1 MAASTGSPPRSASR
15 SGRHDYTADA
25 RIPHEGND
33 DEVAMRLGLCGMAA
47 APLRAPGGEVI
58 GTLAISS
65 ATPRTFDA
73 EELDLLQG
81 LADQAA
87 IAITNSTL
95 LTRLTES
102 EERYRYLVENAPD
115 LVWSIGPD
123 TRLTF
128 VSDSVERMT
137 GFRPDELI
145 GRHFGALVHESS
157 REVADFD
164 WASGMGNGSQE
175 LRGRVNLLARDG
187 SPIPAEFIATARLD
201 DTGVFVGANGSV
213 RDMRE
218 RDRLERELQ
227 ASEARFR
234 NLVQTSPDVIYRCD
248 AEGRFLF
255 MAEGSEALF
264 GWTPAEVAGK
274 TFADFTADESLAEAL
289 ANFEIQKS
297 EHDVVRRF
305 RYLVKYRDGTTFPA
319 EITSVSVWEDGRFA
333 GVQGTVRDVTQ
344 AERLERELRESQERY
359 RFLVENS
366 PDVVFSTDAEGLF
379 TFMSESMERMTG
391 WKTDEVIGAHF
402 SKTVEARQPC
412 PRRRLRWAALM
423 DDPAT
428 EQVAHINLQGPDGR
442 LVPVEVSAVA
452 MVDAEGRFA
461 GIHGSTRDISE
472 RDASRTRAARNPRSA
487 IATSS
492 PRRRTSSG

>member
-1 MAASTGSPPRSASR
+1 
-15 SGRHDYTADA
+15 
-25 RIPHEGND
+25 
-33 DEVAMRLGLCGMAA
+33 MAA

-175 LRGRVNLLARDG
+175 LRGRVNMLARDG

-201 DTGVFVGANGSV
+201 ETGTFVGANGSV

-289 ANFEIQKS
+289 ANFEIQQT

-319 EITSVSVWEDGRFA
+319 EITSVSVWEDGLFA

-344 AERLERELRESQERY
+344 QERLERELRESQERY

-366 PDVVFSTDAEGLF
+366 PGRRLLD
-379 TFMSESMERMTG
+379 
-391 WKTDEVIGAHF
+391 
-402 SKTVEARQPC
+402 
-412 PRRRLRWAALM
+412 RRRRQVHVHVRGDGADDRLGARGGHRRTFLATSSSRPACPTPATRWAALV
-423 DDPAT
+423 DRSD
-428 EQVAHINLQGPDGR
+428 HG
-442 LVPVEVSAVA
+442 AVA
-452 MVDAEGRFA
+452 RHQPPGTGRQARPRSRSARSGWSTPRA
-461 GIHGSTRDISE
+461 GSRASTARPVTSASATGSN
-472 RDASRTRAARNPRSA
+472 ASCANPRSA